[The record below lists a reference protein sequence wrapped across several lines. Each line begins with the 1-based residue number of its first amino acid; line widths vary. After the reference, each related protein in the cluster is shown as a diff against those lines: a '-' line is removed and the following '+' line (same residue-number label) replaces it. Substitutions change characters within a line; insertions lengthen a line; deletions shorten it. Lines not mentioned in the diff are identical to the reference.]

1 MILILC
7 DRGII
12 GLLNRELNEASE
24 LDDPDCAMAAVAQF
38 IEQLRANISS
48 PHEKELVTARLLGL
62 ARSRKDARVIISSH
76 SQAMPLFISVL
87 RTGTPMAK
95 VNVAAT
101 LSALCK
107 EEDLRVRVL
116 LGGCVPP
123 LLSLLRSEATNARR
137 AAAEAIFEVSSGSLS
152 DDHVGTKIFVTE
164 GVVPTLWDQ
173 LNPMINQDRVVEG
186 FVTGALRNLCGD
198 KDGYWKATLEAGGV
212 EIIVGLLSCDNVSV
226 LSNASSLL
234 ARLVLAF
241 SDSIPKVIDAGVV
254 KALLRLLGHGNDIT
268 VRASAADALESLSSK
283 STLAKEAVV
292 EADGIPVLIG
302 AIVAPS
308 RECMQGEFGQAL
320 QEYAVH
326 ALANVCGGMSALILY
341 LGELSQS
348 SRLLSP
354 VADIIGAL
362 AYSIMVFEEA
372 SAAEE
377 PFNVNHIE
385 DILVLLLKPRDNNLV
400 QERVLEA
407 QASLYSNTHLSR
419 WLNHADAKRL
429 LIGLITMTSSD
440 VREYLIAS
448 LLSLCS
454 GSVDLWEALR
464 KREGVQLL
472 ISLLGLSSEQHQ
484 GYVVA
489 LLVILADQIDD
500 SKWAITAAGGIPPLV
515 QLLETG
521 IQTVREDAAHVL
533 WKLCCHSED
542 IRACVE
548 SAGAVPAL
556 LWLLTGGSSKVQE
569 ASSKVLKKLICS
581 ADYAT
586 INQLL
591 ALLLGDSPSSKV
603 HVIAVLGHVLTKAS
617 DEDLVQNGAPANK
630 GLRSLVQVLNSSD
643 EETQGHAASALAD
656 LFSTRQYCDSLAMDE
671 IVHAIVHAC
680 MKLLTSKTQVVATQS
695 ARALGALF
703 RLTKAKATNK
713 MTSITED
720 EVKPLIDLA
729 KSSCIGSAETA
740 VAALANLLSDQQIA
754 GEALAADVVP
764 ALVRVIGEGTSEGKR
779 NASRS
784 LHQLLNHFPVNDVL
798 IGNDQCRVM
807 VQALIDSLTAM
818 EMEVVDSFDSLDLL
832 AFLIRK
838 KQNGNPPCSA
848 LSEVHSS
855 LGPLVRCLA
864 VGLPLVQDRV
874 IEILSRLCSDQ
885 PIILVD
891 FLVGES
897 KAIASIVDRIMNS
910 SSLVVRVGGVMV
922 LICAA
927 KEHKRQIM
935 DALEESGFLKQLIF
949 ALIDMM
955 KMHSNAQT
963 SEIEAS
969 GAHIGFRSRNVHL
982 HEGDEFEFPNSETVL
997 GGTVA
1002 MWLLAMVSS
1011 FHNKNKLT
1019 VMEAGGVDVLS
1030 DKIAN
1035 YTVNAQVWQVL
1046 ILCFFLSFAVNYPC
1060 LMLSLFFCVSC
1071 SLLF

>member
-12 GLLNRELNEASE
+12 GLLNRELNEGSE
-24 LDDPDCAMAAVAQF
+24 FDDPDCAMATVAQF
-38 IEQLRANISS
+38 IEQLHANISS

-62 ARSRKDARVIISSH
+62 ARSRKDARVTISSH

-87 RTGTPMAK
+87 RTGTTIAK

-302 AIVAPS
+302 AVVAPS

-320 QEYAVH
+320 QEHAVH

-362 AYSIMVFEEA
+362 AYSVMVFEEA
-372 SAAEE
+372 SATEE

-385 DILVLLLKPRDNNLV
+385 DILVLLLKPRDNKLV

-440 VREYLIAS
+440 VQEYLIAS

-454 GSVDLWEALR
+454 DSVDLWEALR

-489 LLVILADQIDD
+489 LLVILTDQIDD

-591 ALLLGDSPSSKV
+591 ALLLGDSPSSKA

-617 DEDLVQNGAPANK
+617 DDDLVQNGAPANK
-630 GLRSLVQVLNSSD
+630 GLRSLVQVLNSSN
-643 EETQGHAASALAD
+643 EETQEHAASALAD
-656 LFSTRQYCDSLAMDE
+656 LFSTRQDICDGLAMDE
-671 IVHAIVHAC
+671 IVHAC

-695 ARALGALF
+695 ARALGALL

-754 GEALAADVVP
+754 GEALAADVVS
-764 ALVRVIGEGTSEGKR
+764 ALVRVLGEGTSEGKR

-807 VQALIDSLTAM
+807 VQALVDSLTAM

-838 KQNGNPPCSA
+838 KKNGKPPCSA
-848 LSEVHSS
+848 LSEIPSS

-864 VGLPLVQDRV
+864 VGLPLAQDRV

-891 FLVGES
+891 LLVGES
-897 KAIASIVDRIMNS
+897 KAIASIVDRIINS

-935 DALEESGFLKQLIF
+935 DALEESGFLKQLIY

-955 KMHSNAQT
+955 KMHSIAQT

-969 GAHIGFRSRNVHL
+969 RAHIVFRSRNVHL

-1035 YTVNAQVWQVL
+1035 YTVNVQVWQVL
-1046 ILCFFLSFAVNYPC
+1046 ILWFF
-1060 LMLSLFFCVSC
+1060 FF
-1071 SLLF
+1071 